1 MNLNLNTIKKV
12 LVLFLFVS
20 LSYVNVCAENDVYL
34 SLSGSASRASIGLS
48 EFVPKNGFFEEMNM
62 SRDFKDALEN
72 DLILSR
78 HFNVAVA
85 NSSYKFDM
93 DSQFS
98 YWAEKGVSVL
108 LTGSISIKEQTKLT
122 VDYKLYDIESQQLI
136 WEGSYSGNVNNY
148 RYIAHR
154 INDEVVKRFTGE
166 EGVACSKIA
175 FINNSTKF
183 KEIYLVDYDG
193 YNLRRLT
200 KDNRLNVLPKWVA
213 NTPQIIYTSY
223 LYNNPDLFILD
234 IAKNKRKALSTI
246 QGLNSPT
253 SFSPDNKMMVATLSR
268 GVYPNLYLLDENG
281 VVKRRL
287 TEGRYIDTSPSFSPS
302 GREIVFISDRSGY
315 PQIYIMD
322 IDGVNLRRLS
332 TKGNCDSPTW
342 SPKGDK
348 IAFTMKHEGNFDIF
362 LYDLPKQKI
371 IRLTSGQGNNENPT
385 WSQDGRFI
393 AFSSTRSGKS
403 EIYIMGMDGSGVRK
417 LIDISGESFT
427 PTWSQGL

>member
-1 MNLNLNTIKKV
+1 MNLNFIKKI
-12 LVLFLFVS
+12 LVVS
-20 LSYVNVCAENDVYL
+20 LLFNFFCICAYAESDIYL
-34 SLSGSASRASIGLS
+34 SLSGTGNRASIGLS

-62 SRDFKDALEN
+62 SRDFKETLEN

-85 NSSYKFDM
+85 NSSYKFDLE
-93 DSQFS
+93 SQFS
-98 YWAEKGVSVL
+98 YWTEKGVSVL
-108 LTGSISIKEQTKLT
+108 LTGTISIIGQTKLV
-122 VDYKLYDIESQQLI
+122 VDVKLYDIESQQLI
-136 WEGSYSGNVNNY
+136 WEDRYSGSATNY
-148 RYIAHR
+148 RYIAHK

-200 KDNRLNVLPKWVA
+200 KDNRLNVLPKWVPGS
-213 NTPQIIYTSY
+213 PQIIYTSY
-223 LYNNPDLFILD
+223 LYNNPDLFVLD

-253 SFSPDNKMMVATLSR
+253 TFSPDRKTMVATLSR
-268 GVYPNLYLLDENG
+268 GVYPNLYLLDNNG
-281 VVKRRL
+281 VVMRRL

-302 GREIVFISDRSGY
+302 GKEIVFISDRAGY

-348 IAFTMKHEGNFDIF
+348 IAFTMKHDGNFDIF
-362 LYDLPKQKI
+362 LYDLPKQRI
-371 IRLTSGQGNNENPT
+371 IRLTEGQGSNENPS

-417 LIDISGESFT
+417 LVDISGESFT